1 MAIDLDCAGANA
13 VVAWRNG
20 DKIEAVVVIYD
31 EQLGSVANSYHQ
43 APSAILPFDNDPVKY
58 LHGGIHHEREKFPVK
73 FGAFVL
79 LDKLECMDPLNP
91 IRVRLMKEKRKAGF
105 DEAQF
110 KAGVE
115 DASKQLLRFI
125 LTSAK
130 RTLELGMPDVRI
142 PDNCQVQIN
151 TVALAVPSQW
161 GSDFL
166 GVYERL
172 LKEAFAEVYDQMS
185 SVAARNIRVVSHT
198 DATAIAHYFLQAL
211 SGPSRRDPHNEGI
224 IPSIDEARG
233 SINTQLFI
241 YCDRYHAVS

>member
-1 MAIDLDCAGANA
+1 M
-13 VVAWRNG
+13 VVWRNG
-20 DKIEAVVVIYD
+20 DKIEAVVVIFD

-58 LHGGIHHEREKFPVK
+58 LHGGIRHEREKLPVK
-73 FGAFVL
+73 FGPFVL

-91 IRVRLMKEKRKAGF
+91 IRVRLMKEKSKAGF

-115 DASKQLLRFI
+115 DASKQLLRFV

-130 RTLELGMPDVRI
+130 HTLGMPYVRV
-142 PDNCQVQIN
+142 PNNYQVQIN
-151 TVALAVPSQW
+151 TVAMAFPSQW
-161 GSDFL
+161 GSAVR

-172 LKEAFAEVYDQMS
+172 VNEALAEVYDQMS

-198 DATAIAHYFLQAL
+198 DATAIANYFLQSL
-211 SGPSRRDPHNEGI
+211 SGVSRWGLHDRGV
-224 IPSIDEARG
+224 IPSIDEVCG
-233 SINTQLFI
+233 STNTQLFI
-241 YCDRYHAVS
+241 YCGGYHAVGQLSSSQILPNRH